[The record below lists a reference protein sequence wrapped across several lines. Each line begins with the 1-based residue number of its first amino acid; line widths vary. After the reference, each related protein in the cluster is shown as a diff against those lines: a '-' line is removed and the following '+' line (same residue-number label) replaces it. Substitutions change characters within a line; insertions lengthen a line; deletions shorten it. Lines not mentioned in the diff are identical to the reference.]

1 MKNIIYKS
9 SKKSGFTLV
18 ELAIVLVIVGLLVGG
33 VLQGQELIAQ
43 AQIRSVVSQIQ
54 SLDTSLNTFRAKYR
68 EYPGDISRASA
79 FGINCPR
86 TGAACS
92 GATDNVADTDSDGG
106 ADGADGDGDGDY
118 NLEDSDNTVATTAA
132 YSAFEGEIANF
143 WVHLS
148 NTLLVKGNFTQVDDC
163 IDSGTA
169 CLATAGV
176 NFTDA
181 PIGNGIIAL
190 TEFGRMFWVLGV
202 GNPSVD
208 LDGGAADAD
217 SPTAQQLTPE
227 EAYGIDSKIDDGRPE
242 TGISQAISAFNA
254 TAGVFTLDTTGGNGC
269 FTVAGA
275 YALATNAKRCSI
287 RVRASG

>member
-1 MKNIIYKS
+1 MKTQKRNK
-9 SKKSGFTLV
+9 GFTLV

-68 EYPGDISRASA
+68 EYPGDITRASA

-86 TGAACS
+86 TGTACS
-92 GATDNVADTDSDGG
+92 GSTDNVADTDSDAG

-132 YSAFEGEIANF
+132 YDTYEGEIANF

-163 IDSGTA
+163 GTSA
-169 CLATAGV
+169 CVGAAGT
-176 NFTDA
+176 NFPDT

-190 TEFGRMFWVLGV
+190 TEFGRLYWILGV
-202 GNPSVD
+202 GASSVD

-254 TAGVFTLDTTGGNGC
+254 TAGVFTLDTTSGNGC

-275 YALATNAKRCSI
+275 YALATNAKRCTI